1 MLLQVAGTTACRVT
15 VHTYTQLR
23 AELTAVVLAASTP
36 LVVVGQVVLTLR
48 GPHELLHVAA
58 RHEHDGIVEQVV
70 IEENLH
76 PRGKLLLRL
85 LICRG
90 FILVTAGVVEEFE
103 SPSTESWPRHIYLGH
118 SWLGS
123 DSRIVLAS
131 TE

>member
-58 RHEHDGIVEQVV
+58 RHEHDGVVEQVV
-70 IEENLH
+70 RGEPSSKGKT
-76 PRGKLLLRL
+76 PRY
-85 LICRG
+85 
-90 FILVTAGVVEEFE
+90 
-103 SPSTESWPRHIYLGH
+103 IYLGH
-118 SWLGS
+118 SRHGTN
-123 DSRIVLAS
+123 SRIVLAS
-131 TE
+131 TEFHSFSM

>member
-58 RHEHDGIVEQVV
+58 RHEHDGVVEQVV
-70 IEENLH
+70 RGEPSSKGET
-76 PRGKLLLRL
+76 PRY
-85 LICRG
+85 
-90 FILVTAGVVEEFE
+90 
-103 SPSTESWPRHIYLGH
+103 IYLGTLLA
-118 SWLGS
+118 WLWISHRPGQH
-123 DSRIVLAS
+123 
-131 TE
+131 